1 MKVVLM
7 LSIRFSSLPGLVKD
21 FPDVAFEHVSAPE
34 ELAGALPGAEILMI
48 TNRLYTP
55 GIAKIVAEKGKAL
68 RWIQFAT
75 SGIDKAIKN
84 GLPGGIPVTNVS
96 GIHGPVI
103 SEHVMHLLLGLFRRS
118 REVEQARTEGKW
130 IRDEISPK
138 IRVLDGATL
147 VVVGQ
152 GSIGRAVAKKAEVF
166 GMHVIAVTRQGKPGN
181 GVAETMGREHFAA
194 ALERADA
201 VVMCLPLTT
210 ETHHM
215 LGAKEIGHM
224 KPTAVVINVC
234 RGGVIDQDALIEA
247 LNGGRIAGAGLDVV
261 EEEPLAPDHPLWR
274 MDNVLISPHISG
286 AGFDRSDAVAEIF
299 AANLRRY
306 LAGEALDRVVYRDGP
321 IGAAGA

>member
-1 MKVVLM
+1 MKVVL
-7 LSIRFSSLPGLVKD
+7 LPSVRFSSLPGLVKD
-21 FPDVAFEHVSAPE
+21 FPDVTFEQVSAPE
-34 ELAGALPGAEILMI
+34 ELGGALPGAEILMI

-55 GIAKIVAEKGKAL
+55 EVAKIVADAGTEL

-84 GLPGGIPVTNVS
+84 GLPGGIPVTNVG

-103 SEHVMHLLLGLFRRS
+103 SEHAMHLLLCLFRRA
-118 REVEQARTEGKW
+118 REVEQARLQGKW

-147 VVVGQ
+147 VVVGL

-166 GMHVIAVTRQGKPGN
+166 GMHVIAVTREGQPGD
-181 GVAETMGREHFAA
+181 GVAETMGRERFAE
-194 ALERADA
+194 ALKRADA
-201 VVMCLPLTT
+201 VVMCLPLTA

-215 LGAKEIGHM
+215 LGAKEIGQM
-224 KPTAVVINVC
+224 KSGAVVVNVC

-247 LNGGRIAGAGLDVV
+247 LNQGRIAGAGLDVV
-261 EEEPLAPDHPLWR
+261 EEEPLAPDHALWR

-286 AGFDRSDAVAEIF
+286 AGGDRSDAVAEIF
-299 AANLRRY
+299 AANLKRY
-306 LAGEALDRVVYRDGP
+306 LAGEALERVVYRDGP
-321 IGAAGA
+321 LGAAGA

>member
-7 LSIRFSSLPGLVKD
+7 MSVRFSGAPSLVKD
-21 FPDVAFEHVSAPE
+21 FPDVTFEQVSTPE
-34 ELAGALPGAEILMI
+34 EMAAALPGAEILMI
-48 TNRLYTP
+48 TNRLYSA
-55 GIAKIVAEKGKAL
+55 GIAEVIADKGKDL

-84 GLPGGIPVTNVS
+84 GLPGGIPVSNVG

-103 SEHVMHLLLGLFRRS
+103 SEHVMHFLLGLFRRT
-118 REVEQARTEGKW
+118 REVEQARAHGKW
-130 IRDEISPK
+130 IRDEVSPK

-152 GSIGRAVAKKAEVF
+152 GSIGREVAKKAAVF
-166 GMHVIAVTRQGKPGN
+166 GSHVIAVTREGKPGN
-181 GVAETMGREHFAA
+181 GVAETMGRERFAD
-194 ALERADA
+194 ALGRADA

-215 LGAKEIGHM
+215 LGAQEIGHM
-224 KPTAVVINVC
+224 KPTAFVVNVC
-234 RGGVIDQDALIEA
+234 RGGVIDQDALIAA
-247 LNGGRIAGAGLDVV
+247 LNEGRIAGAGLDVV
-261 EEEPLAPDHPLWR
+261 EEEPLAPDHVLWR

-286 AGFDRSDAVAEIF
+286 AGGDRSNAVAEIF

-306 LAGEALDRVVYRDGP
+306 LAGEAPDRVVYLDGP

>member
-7 LSIRFSSLPGLVKD
+7 LSVRFSSLPGLVKD
-21 FPDVAFEHVSAPE
+21 FPDVTFEHVKSPE
-34 ELAGALPGAEILMI
+34 EMAASLPGAEILMI

-55 GIAKIVAEKGKAL
+55 GIAKIVADAGKEL

-84 GLPGGIPVTNVS
+84 GLPGGIPVSNVS

-103 SEHVMHLLLGLFRRS
+103 SEHAMHLLLGLARRT
-118 REVEQARTEGKW
+118 REVEQARIEGKW

-138 IRVLDGATL
+138 IRTLDGATL

-152 GSIGRAVAKKAEVF
+152 GSIGRAVARKAEVF

-181 GVAETMGREHFAA
+181 GVAETMGRERFAE
-194 ALERADA
+194 ALGRADA

-215 LGAKEIGHM
+215 LGAKEIGQM
-224 KPTAVVINVC
+224 KAGAFVINVC
-234 RGGVIDQDALIEA
+234 RGWVIDQDALIEA
-247 LNGGRIAGAGLDVV
+247 LNEGRIAGAGLDVV
-261 EEEPLAPDHPLWR
+261 EEEPLAPDHALWR

-286 AGFDRSDAVAEIF
+286 AGSDRSDAVAEIF

-306 LAGEALDRVVYRDGP
+306 LAGEALEKVVYRDGP